1 MVQVPIGY
9 GDRKPPPW
17 LGPLASILVGVKMV
31 SAASVVLMVIVWPLP
46 YPPSLP
52 GSGMLYAPSPVF
64 WFQQGGAQSR
74 PTSDLRSC
82 PAEAS
87 LVVDAVM
94 ALWSTP
100 SRFQVPW
107 GGAADFKF
115 PCRSPVHLGLLPQD
129 AQSRVLQHCVLT
141 CMREP

>member
-9 GDRKPPPW
+9 GDRKPPPPW

-100 SRFQVPW
+100 SSGSHGAGPSAHSPVGRCSRFQV
-107 GGAADFKF
+107 
-115 PCRSPVHLGLLPQD
+115 S
-129 AQSRVLQHCVLT
+129 
-141 CMREP
+141 M